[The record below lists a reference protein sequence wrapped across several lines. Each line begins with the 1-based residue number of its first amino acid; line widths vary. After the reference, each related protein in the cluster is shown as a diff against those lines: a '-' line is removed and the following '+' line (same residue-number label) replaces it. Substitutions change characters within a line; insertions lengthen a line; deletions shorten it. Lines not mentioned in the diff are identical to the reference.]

1 MEIKINE
8 KEAVSIEEY
17 NGNFSLVACQV
28 GNDGKIYKKWGYE
41 SYRKDGKSVPGDKIR
56 PVAIRLGDN
65 EKAISVLNA
74 LLAVLG
80 GKFVSDPDDPNI
92 PF

>member
-1 MEIKINE
+1 MEIKISS
-8 KEAVSIEEY
+8 KEAISLDEY
-17 NGNFSLVACQV
+17 NGTFSIVACQV

-56 PVAIRLGDN
+56 PVAIRLGDKEN
-65 EKAISVLNA
+65 AVNVLHSLINA
-74 LLAVLG
+74 LEPTE
-80 GKFVSDPDDPNI
+80 SEI